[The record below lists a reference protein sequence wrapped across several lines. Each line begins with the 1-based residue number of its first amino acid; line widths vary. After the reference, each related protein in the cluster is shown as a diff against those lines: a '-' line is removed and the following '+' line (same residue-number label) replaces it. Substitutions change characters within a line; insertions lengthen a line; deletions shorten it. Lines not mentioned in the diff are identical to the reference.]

1 MDGII
6 IVDKPKGWTS
16 RDVVNKISKLLKIKK
31 VGHTGTLDPLA
42 TGVLVICIGKATKIC
57 ELLTSSEKTYE
68 VEAVLGIETDTLD
81 LEGKII
87 KDIDSI
93 LLEEKVKE
101 AIDSF
106 PKKYMQ
112 EVPIYSAVKVE
123 GKKLYEYAREKI
135 DVILPKKE
143 VEIKKIDLKGIF
155 YEENKTKIKIECTV
169 SKGTY
174 IRSLVRDL
182 AYSMNTIGTMT
193 NLRRIKQGE
202 FNLKDANRV
211 EDIELGKFKVLSIEE
226 VLPYKKIE
234 VNDFLKNK
242 IINGQKLEN
251 RLKEPVI
258 FTYNDKAI
266 ALYKEDDDKIKP
278 WKMF

>member
-16 RDVVNKISKLLKIKK
+16 RDVVNKISKVLRIKK

-42 TGVLVICIGKATKIC
+42 TGVLVICTGKATKIC
-57 ELLTSSEKTYE
+57 ELLTSTEKTYE
-68 VEAVLGIETDTLD
+68 AEAVLGIETDTLD

-87 KDIDSI
+87 K
-93 LLEEKVKE
+93 EENVHKKE
-101 AIDSF
+101 EEIKKIIDSF

-112 EVPIYSAVKVE
+112 EVPIYSAVKVD
-123 GKKLYEYAREKI
+123 GRKLYEYARENEKI
-135 DVILPKKE
+135 VLPKKE
-143 VEIKKIDLKGIF
+143 VEIKKIALKEIL
-155 YEENKTKIKIECTV
+155 YEENKTKIKIECIV

-182 AYSMNTIGTMT
+182 AYSMNTVGTMT
-193 NLRRIKQGE
+193 SLRRTKQGY
-202 FNLKDANRV
+202 FSLKDANTI
-211 EDIELGKFKVLSIEE
+211 EDIENNKYKLLTIEE

-251 RLKEPVI
+251 RLHEPI
-258 FTYNDKAI
+258 LFTYEGKAI
-266 ALYKEDDDKIKP
+266 ALYKEDNDKIKP

>member
-16 RDVVNKISKLLKIKK
+16 RDVVNKISKVLRIKK

-42 TGVLVICIGKATKIC
+42 TGVLVVCTGKATKIC
-57 ELLTSSEKTYE
+57 ELLTSTEKTYE
-68 VEAVLGIETDTLD
+68 AEAVLGIETDTLD

-87 KDIDSI
+87 K
-93 LLEEKVKE
+93 EENVHKKE
-101 AIDSF
+101 EEIKKIIDSF

-112 EVPIYSAVKVE
+112 EVPIYSAVKVD
-123 GKKLYEYAREKI
+123 GRKLYEYARENEK
-135 DVILPKKE
+135 VVLPKKE
-143 VEIKKIDLKGIF
+143 VEIKKIALKEIL
-155 YEENKTKIKIECTV
+155 YEENKTKIKIECIV

-182 AYSMNTIGTMT
+182 AYSMNTVGTMT
-193 NLRRIKQGE
+193 SLRRTKQGY
-202 FNLKDANRV
+202 FSLKDANTI
-211 EDIELGKFKVLSIEE
+211 EDIENNKYKLLTIEE

-251 RLKEPVI
+251 RLHEPI
-258 FTYNDKAI
+258 LFTYEGKAI
-266 ALYKEDDDKIKP
+266 ALYKEDNDKIKP

>member
-16 RDVVNKISKLLKIKK
+16 RDVVNKISKVLRIKK

-42 TGVLVICIGKATKIC
+42 TGVLVICTGKATKIC
-57 ELLTSSEKTYE
+57 ELLTSTEKTYE
-68 VEAVLGIETDTLD
+68 AEAVLGIETDTLD

-87 KDIDSI
+87 K
-93 LLEEKVKE
+93 EENVHKKE
-101 AIDSF
+101 EEIKKIIDSF

-112 EVPIYSAVKVE
+112 EVPIYSAVKVD
-123 GKKLYEYAREKI
+123 GRKLYEYARENEK
-135 DVILPKKE
+135 VVLPKKE
-143 VEIKKIDLKGIF
+143 VEIKKIALKEIL
-155 YEENKTKIKIECTV
+155 YEENKTKIKIECIV

-182 AYSMNTIGTMT
+182 AYSMNTVGTMT
-193 NLRRIKQGE
+193 SLRRTKQGY
-202 FNLKDANRV
+202 FSLKDANTI
-211 EDIELGKFKVLSIEE
+211 EDIENNKYKLLTIEE

-251 RLKEPVI
+251 RLHEPI
-258 FTYNDKAI
+258 LFTYEGKAI
-266 ALYKEDDDKIKP
+266 ALYKEDNDKIKP